1 MSNHKMNNLM
11 KTQIIRNMLIGLS
24 LTFAFGSCHIYKS
37 YERPEGVSASDSLY
51 RQPAANGDTT
61 SLASLS
67 WKELFADPLLQQ
79 HIDSGLKTMPTCA
92 SPC

>member
-1 MSNHKMNNLM
+1 M

-61 SLASLS
+61 TSTSILRTKGAYSCAIFTA
-67 WKELFADPLLQQ
+67 FATLPAAP
-79 HIDSGLKTMPTCA
+79 M
-92 SPC
+92 